1 MSEQKLLYTKS
12 LCAGYGKKI
21 VVNELSFELKQGQ
34 ILTLIGPNGAGKS
47 TVLKT
52 ITGQLSAISGNIS
65 LCGKSID
72 SLSEKDISKQLS
84 ILLTDKISTERM
96 TCGDIVSTGR
106 YPYTG
111 RFGIL
116 DENDKKIVKDAMAMT
131 DISELYDRDFSRISD
146 GQRQCV
152 MLARAIAQEPSVL
165 LLDEPTSFL
174 DIGRK
179 LQILT
184 VIRKLA
190 AERGIAVIQS
200 LHELDLA
207 QKFSDTLIC
216 IKDKRAD
223 RIGPPEE
230 IFKSDYISKLY
241 DIKDGSYNA
250 LYGTAEPAAAK
261 GDIKTF
267 VIGGGGK
274 GIPVYR
280 RLQKQGI
287 PFAAGIL
294 HENDVEYPAAKA
306 LSALVVTEKAFEPIS
321 AENIDR
327 AKQVIKKCNTV
338 ICCLDAFGTMN
349 KGNQALLSFAEEENT
364 DISYQIPPNIL

>member
-230 IFKSDYISKLY
+230 IFKSDYISELY

-267 VIGGGGK
+267 VIGGSGK

-349 KGNQALLSFAEEENT
+349 KGNKALLSFAEEENT